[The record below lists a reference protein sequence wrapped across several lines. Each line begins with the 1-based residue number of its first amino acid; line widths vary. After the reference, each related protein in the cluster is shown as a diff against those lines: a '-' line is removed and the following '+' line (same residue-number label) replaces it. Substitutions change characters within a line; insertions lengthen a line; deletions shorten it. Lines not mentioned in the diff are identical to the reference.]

1 MSKSEQQQEQKEPK
15 IICVEHEYDNE
26 YRFNKNNQSPIDLQD
41 QPELPVSCKSWENT
55 YIAYHISKRFVVIKI
70 NDKNTLVKIEHPHRS
85 KPLHIHIIEHLC
97 PVCDYHGNKF
107 DEVSGHTIFVIF
119 NDHILRIHLEN
130 EISGS
135 SSSFK
140 ECKTDFSFRI
150 SETESSFTIIE
161 DDRDERL
168 RACLILDE
176 RCWKKV
182 ELFEICLFRD
192 DERLFGKMKE
202 NFFRLPPNITG
213 IEIIWENDYVVLTMT
228 LNSEGNSLELPI
240 YIYDRKTDK
249 TDDTDSIFLLNEC
262 ERCILATSDQLDRFQ
277 TIGFQIVATIY
288 VCPFEDHD
296 DFPEIQEFIKV
307 MLKELNMYVRNH
319 KEDSDCG
326 SDSD

>member
-1 MSKSEQQQEQKEPK
+1 MSKSEQEKP
-15 IICVEHEYDNE
+15 IICIEHEYDGQYE
-26 YRFNKNNQSPIDLQD
+26 KSTNQSPIDLQK
-41 QPELPVSCKSWENT
+41 QPELPVSCKRWENT
-55 YIAYHISKRFVVIKI
+55 YTAYHISEKFVVIEI
-70 NDKNTLVKIEHPHRS
+70 NSTDTLVKIEYPWRS

-97 PVCDYHGNKF
+97 PVCSDLYDNWK
-107 DEVSGHTIFVIF
+107 VCGHTIFVIF

-150 SETESSFTIIE
+150 SETESSFKIIE
-161 DDRDERL
+161 DDEHECL
-168 RACLILDE
+168 RACLVLDE

-296 DFPEIQEFIKV
+296 DFPEIQKFIKV
-307 MLKELNMYVRNH
+307 MLEELNKYHRSQW
-319 KEDSDCG
+319 DSDCG